1 MVSAPVLARCK
12 GEKNM
17 HSGEMALREYNRLRG
32 GGAVWSGVVPP
43 RLGVSR
49 FTI

>member
-12 GEKNM
+12 GEKNT
-17 HSGEMALREYNRLRG
+17 HSGEMTLREHNHLRG
-32 GGAVWSGVVPP
+32 GGVWSGVVPP